1 MSSKEEFSLDNQI
14 YNDNLVYKSDDD
26 LKTKLNASN
35 ENSIK
40 NANSKTNY
48 PFPIKTRYDVKSTV
62 SKPLHNSKGSESS
75 TVYVK
80 PNSNRQLKKFKNFF
94 VNKVFTD
101 TSYADGEYERA
112 SDAES
117 ASSESQSREQWAG
130 QFEFLLSCIG
140 YAVGL
145 GTIWRL

>member
-26 LKTKLNASN
+26 LKTKLNAPS

-40 NANSKTNY
+40 NAKSKNNY
-48 PFPIKTRYDVKSTV
+48 SYPIKTRYDVKSSV
-62 SKPLHNSKGSESS
+62 SKPLNNSKGSESS

-80 PNSNRQLKKFKNFF
+80 QNSNRQLKKFKNFF

-112 SDAES
+112 SVAES
-117 ASSESQSREQWAG
+117 GSENQPREQWG
-130 QFEFLLSCIG
+130 GRFEFILSCIG